1 MLSSGQRNS
10 SNCWCV
16 LQHGHFADA
25 RHWKVKAHLPK
36 KSRVPI
42 SLLSKAIH
50 QDPNLPVKYIIYM
63 FSDICSESKEL
74 AIYSVE
80 NCLKEISFSWIFT
93 IKKIKKLKTNR
104 KKTIQFFVSEKKNP
118 WMVVLAMFLSFT
130 PAVFWVNSFCGV
142 RNTVVYQRSATNK
155 TLMTFRLC
163 VSQATAKVNTLKQI
177 VKSL

>member
-1 MLSSGQRNS
+1 MLSRSQQNS

-16 LQHGHFADA
+16 LHHGHFADA

-80 NCLKEISFSWIFT
+80 NCLKEISFPWIFT
-93 IKKIKKLKTNR
+93 IKKIKQLKTNR
-104 KKTIQFFVSEKKNP
+104 KKKFNFLLVRKKPLNGCACNVVVFHTSE
-118 WMVVLAMFLSFT
+118 LFLWSGKYGCL
-130 PAVFWVNSFCGV
+130 PKICH
-142 RNTVVYQRSATNK
+142 K
-155 TLMTFRLC
+155 
-163 VSQATAKVNTLKQI
+163 
-177 VKSL
+177 

>member
-1 MLSSGQRNS
+1 MLSRSQQNS

-80 NCLKEISFSWIFT
+80 NCLKEISFPWIFT

-104 KKTIQFFVSEKKNP
+104 KKKFN
-118 WMVVLAMFLSFT
+118 FLL
-130 PAVFWVNSFCGV
+130 V
-142 RNTVVYQRSATNK
+142 RKK
-155 TLMTFRLC
+155 TLKWLCLQCCLSHQWTLFVEWEIRLFTKDLPQIKLSWLSDC
-163 VSQATAKVNTLKQI
+163 VSVKRQLK
-177 VKSL
+177 

>member
-1 MLSSGQRNS
+1 MLSRSQQNS

-80 NCLKEISFSWIFT
+80 NCLKEISFPWIFT

-104 KKTIQFFVSEKKNP
+104 KKTIQFFVSEKKNHKYLCLQCFCLSHQLFSGWTLFVEWEIQLFAKDLPQIKIP
-118 WMVVLAMFLSFT
+118 WPSD
-130 PAVFWVNSFCGV
+130 
-142 RNTVVYQRSATNK
+142 Y
-155 TLMTFRLC
+155 
-163 VSQATAKVNTLKQI
+163 VSVKRQLK
-177 VKSL
+177 

>member
-1 MLSSGQRNS
+1 MLSSNQQNS

-50 QDPNLPVKYIIYM
+50 QDLNLPVKYIIYM
-63 FSDICSESKEL
+63 FSDICSEPKEL

-80 NCLKEISFSWIFT
+80 NCLKEISFPWIFT

-104 KKTIQFFVSEKKNP
+104 KKTIQFFVSEKKKP
-118 WMVVLAMFLSFT
+118 KYLCLQCFCLSHQLFSG
-130 PAVFWVNSFCGV
+130 W
-142 RNTVVYQRSATNK
+142 
-155 TLMTFRLC
+155 TLFVEWEIQLFAKDLPQIKLSWLSDY
-163 VSQATAKVNTLKQI
+163 VSVKRQLK
-177 VKSL
+177 

>member
-1 MLSSGQRNS
+1 MLSSSQQNS

-25 RHWKVKAHLPK
+25 RHWKVKAHLPR

-80 NCLKEISFSWIFT
+80 NCLKEISFPWIFT

-104 KKTIQFFVSEKKNP
+104 KKQFNFLLVRKKTLEWLCLQP
-118 WMVVLAMFLSFT
+118 

-142 RNTVVYQRSATNK
+142 RNTVVCQRSATNK
-155 TLMTFRLC
+155 TLMTFTLC